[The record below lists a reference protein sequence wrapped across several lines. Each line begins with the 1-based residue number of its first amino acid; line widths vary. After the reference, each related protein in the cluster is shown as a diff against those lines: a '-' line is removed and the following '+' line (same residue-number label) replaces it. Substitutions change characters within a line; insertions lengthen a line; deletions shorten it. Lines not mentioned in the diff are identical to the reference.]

1 MDNMIDIF
9 SGDAFTMEALTD
21 SLSKIDH
28 VPGQAGAAAFVGVG
42 QGVPT
47 TKITIE
53 YRDRQISI
61 IPTSPR
67 GSPAPQEK
75 LDKANLIEIPIPHVQ
90 LEQTIGANSIQDRRG
105 FGSGNL
111 VAAAETVI
119 ADQQAKMTARLD
131 LTLESMRLGAL
142 KGKIIDADGSEILDL
157 YEAFGV
163 TPPADAEFSPVPG
176 SLRYQIM
183 AVKRQIE
190 RDAKILLPPTAQVA
204 ALCSPG
210 FFDGLTGH
218 PDVVVAFAN
227 YEAAKSALAGD
238 VRSGFEFGGVVW
250 SEYRGTDG
258 VTGEEQSDGQL
269 YGEVGIADGECR
281 FFLTGVPGLYREAFA
296 PADWFDAI
304 NTLGL
309 PRYSKVAMDDALGR
323 WVKLHVQSN
332 PLPLCLRPATLVKGV
347 FTE

>member
-1 MDNMIDIF
+1 MNNLIDIF
-9 SGDAFTMEALTD
+9 SGDAFSMEALTD

-28 VPGQAGAAAFVGVG
+28 VPGQAGAAAFAGVG

-61 IPTSPR
+61 IPTTPR
-67 GSPAPQEK
+67 GAPAPQEK
-75 LDKANLIEIPIPHVQ
+75 RDKANLIEIPIPHVQ
-90 LEQTIGANSIQDRRG
+90 LEETISAASIQDKRG
-105 FGSGNL
+105 FGTGDL
-111 VAAAETVI
+111 VAAAETVV
-119 ADQQAKMTARLD
+119 ADEQVKMTMRLD

-157 YEAFGV
+157 YEAFNV
-163 TPPADAEFSPVPG
+163 TPPADADFSSSAG
-176 SLRYQIM
+176 TLRDKVM

-210 FFDGLTGH
+210 FFDEFTGH
-218 PDVVVAFAN
+218 ADVTTAFAN
-227 YEAAKSALAGD
+227 YEAARSALAGD

-258 VTGEEQSDGQL
+258 VTGEEQSDGAL
-269 YGEVGIADGECR
+269 FGEVGIVEGECR
-281 FFLTGVPGLYREAFA
+281 FFLTGVPGLWTEKFA

-304 NTLGL
+304 NSLGL
-309 PRYSKVAMDDALGR
+309 PRYSKIAMDDAMGR

-332 PLPLCLRPATLVKGV
+332 PLPLCLRPATLVKGK
-347 FTE
+347 F